1 MQALREG
8 WDCPFSYILCS
19 VQNIR
24 SATAVEQLLGR
35 VLRMHYAARRSHP
48 ALNKA

>member
-8 WDCPFSYILCS
+8 WDCPFAYILCS

-35 VLRMHYAARRSHP
+35 VLRMPYAARRSHP